1 MSKQN
6 RFGMSS
12 DLLKFLIHGRKYWV
26 NESFQMKFLTT
37 LLLVIGANI
46 SFIYL
51 SNYLFI
57 QNFIEEGKT
66 IGLPPGHELYQLLQ
80 YQQQVLSKFFIVLSL
95 SVSISVGFWG
105 LFFSHKICGPLFR
118 LTREFDEAAKE
129 KRNIKEIRFREDDFF
144 HDLETSINRYV
155 DANQEAKSKHVRRV
169 S

>member
-1 MSKQN
+1 MTVEK

-12 DLLKFLIHGRKYWV
+12 DLIKFFIYGRKYWI
-26 NESFQMKFLTT
+26 NQPFQMKFLTT

-66 IGLPPGHELYQLLQ
+66 LGLPPGHELYQLLQ

-95 SVSISVGFWG
+95 SVSMSVGLWG

-118 LTREFDEAAKE
+118 LTREFEEAAAE

-144 HDLETSINRYV
+144 HELETSINRYV
-155 DANQEAKSKHVRRV
+155 DARQDVKPQDVRRV